1 MSITIL
7 QATQE
12 IDDLLPLLDRAYWE
26 ANSIDHKDTIHNVIW
41 LLTQE
46 AIELHKV
53 SIQDGHYRYE
63 PVTETIRHALPQ
75 MRYLAENLSE
85 VCRRTNTHKALS
97 PALHSAIT
105 IFD

>member
-1 MSITIL
+1 MSCTIL

-26 ANSIDHKDTIHNVIW
+26 ASNIDHKDTIHNVIW

-46 AIELHKV
+46 VVELHKV

-85 VCRRTNTHKALS
+85 ICRRTNTHRSLS

-105 IFD
+105 LFD